1 MSDCLDYQLSNE
13 DIDVILAGLRLLQR
27 TAEGD
32 VSDWDIPEEIKEI
45 AGESLDL
52 ENVDRLCERL
62 NFGGSSNESAGDERD
77 VLINR
82 VRAELSR
89 PEWDSDTAANL
100 ATALA
105 DAGWPTFLPEH
116 EGWYLDVE
124 DGAYTVVARSD
135 GPFRSNA
142 EAMKSIALQFAGG
155 SQWHGQ
161 VLDTI
166 GLTACGHGL
175 PLMKIVGLAPNSID
189 VMVCNEF
196 SPESCLEIGYRPD
209 PFAPSSWSIFRR
221 DPATGEASWV
231 ADKQDCRSA
240 LAFSAEQLGVSINEE
255 VVATFSK
262 YFQ

>member
-32 VSDWDIPEEIKEI
+32 VSDWDIPDEIKEL
-45 AGESLDL
+45 AGESLDV
-52 ENVDRLCERL
+52 ENVDRLRERL
-62 NFGGSSNESAGDERD
+62 NLGGSSNESDEDERD
-77 VLINR
+77 VLIKR

-105 DAGWPTFLPEH
+105 DAGWPTFFPEH
-116 EGWYLDVE
+116 EGWCLDVE
-124 DGAYTVVARSD
+124 DGVYVVIARED

-142 EAMKSIALQFAGG
+142 EVMKSIALQFASG
-155 SQWHGQ
+155 SRWHGQ

-166 GLTACGHGL
+166 GMTACGQGL
-175 PLMKIVGLAPNSID
+175 PLMKIVGLGPTSID

-196 SPESCLEIGYRPD
+196 RPESCLEIGYRPD
-209 PFAPSSWSIFRR
+209 PFAPSSWSIFSR

-231 ADKQDCRSA
+231 ADKKDCRSA
-240 LAFSAEQLGVSINEE
+240 LAFSAEQLGMTINEE